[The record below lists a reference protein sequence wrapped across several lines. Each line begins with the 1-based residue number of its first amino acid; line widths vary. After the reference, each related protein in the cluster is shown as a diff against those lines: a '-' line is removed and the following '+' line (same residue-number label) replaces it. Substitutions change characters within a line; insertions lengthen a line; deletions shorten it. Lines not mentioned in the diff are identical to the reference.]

1 MVKNTIIRTASAAV
15 GLVVFFIA
23 VSMKSTVFEAI
34 VAAVSVFMAC
44 EVICAIK
51 MGAPGVAAGA
61 VLASALNIGLYF
73 KSYDLIC
80 ALVLICVVVFA
91 AMAVIFNERYSFM
104 HCGAASFAVI
114 YIVFSMHYISCIR
127 DMDKGVHLMFIAFI
141 CAWISDTGA
150 YFCGMLFGKHKL
162 IEKISPKKTVEGAWG
177 GILFSG
183 LGGAVFGIIEK
194 ALFANE
200 ANILMLFLVC
210 AIGSV
215 MGQLGDLVESMMK
228 RYFKVKDFGN
238 IMPGHG
244 GLTDRFD
251 SVMLTAPY
259 AYAAILFCIHADLPL
274 LS

>member
-23 VSMKSTVFEAI
+23 VSMKSAVFEAI

-44 EVICAIK
+44 EVIL
-51 MGAPGVAAGA
+51 AGA

-91 AMAVIFNERYSFM
+91 AMAVFFNERYSFM

-114 YIVFSMHYISCIR
+114 YIVFSMHYISFIR

-162 IEKISPKKTVEGAWG
+162 IEKISPKKTVEGALG

-183 LGGAVFGIIEK
+183 IGGAVFGIIEK

-259 AYAAILFCIHADLPL
+259 AYAAILFCMYIGLPL